1 MTQPRGNRRPEA
13 DVIPLVSF
21 PFRRSVVAACAQTA
35 RNGCRTAAK
44 TRRDRCHGSGL
55 TCADVG
61 PARSVNN

>member
-1 MTQPRGNRRPEA
+1 MTQPLGNRRPEA

-21 PFRRSVVAACAQTA
+21 RSDVRWLRLA
-35 RNGCRTAAK
+35 RKQRAMADARQQKHAEIAVTEAVW
-44 TRRDRCHGSGL
+44 

>member
-35 RNGCRTAAK
+35 RNDQKHAEIAA
-44 TRRDRCHGSGL
+44 TE
-55 TCADVG
+55 AV
-61 PARSVNN
+61 

>member
-35 RNGCRTAAK
+35 RNGRCTAAK
-44 TRRDRCHGSGL
+44 TRRDRCHEIGL

-61 PARSVNN
+61 LARSVSN

>member
-35 RNGCRTAAK
+35 RNG
-44 TRRDRCHGSGL
+44 
-55 TCADVG
+55 
-61 PARSVNN
+61 